1 MKRVGLVLSMSILSL
16 FATAPA
22 ASGAI
27 VANWTFETS
36 QPASAGPHNAEAGV
50 AAGAASQALRT
61 VDSGGTPNT
70 SGGMPGNGSAW
81 SFNSRPWRTDD
92 TLRFRTDTTGYT
104 AITFQWCWARSDAD
118 APGQFAL
125 EWSTNGSSW
134 SFLNNQNVGIA
145 TWSAATPNA
154 NSCVGP
160 IAMPAGLDN
169 QANAFIRLR
178 SLSDA
183 TNGFSTIRFDDVV
196 VSGVPEPASLGL
208 LAVGGLMLIR
218 RRR

>member
-1 MKRVGLVLSMSILSL
+1 MFAVLAALTCSH
-16 FATAPA
+16 TAA
-22 ASGAI
+22 AAI
-27 VANWTFETS
+27 IANWTFETS
-36 QPASAGPHNAEAGV
+36 QPANAGPHNAEAGV
-50 AAGAASQALRT
+50 AAGASSQALRT
-61 VDSGGTPNT
+61 VDSGGTPIV

-92 TLRFRTDTTGYT
+92 TLQFRTDTTGYN

-145 TWSAATPNA
+145 TWSAATPNP
-154 NSCVGP
+154 NSCIGP

-183 TNGFSTIRFDDVV
+183 TSGFSTIRFDDVV

-208 LAVGGLMLIR
+208 LAVGAALLIR